1 MEERRAGDGKGESGE
16 GLLGGAGEDI
26 FCFHNRTVNW
36 IFLTALPGFISRRRA
51 TSNAASMP
59 QRRLTAHP
67 WAVIP

>member
-1 MEERRAGDGKGESGE
+1 MGRGESGE
-16 GLLGGAGEDI
+16 GLLGGAGQI
-26 FCFHNRTVNW
+26 LSVFHNRTVNW

-51 TSNAASMP
+51 ASNAASMP